1 MYLIQ
6 NKGDALMKLLITGG
20 HVITMDPVIG
30 NGRFNVL
37 VENDRIVAVGPEVQA
52 HDAQKLDASGCI
64 VIPGLVNAH
73 MHTWQTALRGVTA
86 NWTLP
91 TYFRSVHAGLATC
104 FNPDDLYIGTL
115 VGALNQ
121 LNLGTTTL
129 GDWCHNNP
137 TPDHTDRAIDGLTES
152 GIRAVFFHG
161 SPKPDPKP
169 GQKHFS
175 EIPHP
180 RGEIERLL
188 KGKLKSRDARVTLG
202 MAILGPHYSTYEV
215 AEHDFQLAAEFDL
228 IASMH
233 CAGLEPKTPDGWERL
248 AERDLLGTTTNIVH
262 GNNLS
267 DEQLRMM
274 VSRGVT
280 FSVAPETE
288 MTQGH
293 GHPIT
298 GRLRDAG
305 GAPSLGVDLESAIA
319 GDMFTVA
326 RVALASQRALDNA
339 QSRVD
344 SGQLPAHS
352 TISTSEALSWIT
364 IRGAEALGL
373 QDRIGSLTPG
383 KQADVVLIRADGLS
397 MRPVHDPVSAVLMQ
411 ASAAN
416 VDTVLVAGEFKKR
429 AGKLLYEQLEQRLD
443 ELDASGNRISDRVA
457 KLVPA

>member
-1 MYLIQ
+1 MKRLI
-6 NKGDALMKLLITGG
+6 AGG
-20 HVITMDPVIG
+20 QVITMDPAIG

-37 VENDRIVAVGPEVQA
+37 IENDRIVAVGPDVQSA
-52 HDAQKLDASGCI
+52 DAQHIDATGCI
-64 VIPGLVNAH
+64 VIPGLINAH

-91 TYFRSVHAGLATC
+91 TYFRSVHAGLATS
-104 FNPDDLYIGTL
+104 FTPDDLYIGTL

-137 TPDHTDRAIDGLTES
+137 TPTHTDRAIDGLLES
-152 GIRAVFFHG
+152 GIRAVYFHG

-180 RGEIERLL
+180 RSEIERLL
-188 KGKLKSRDARVTLG
+188 KSRFTNRDGLVTLG

-215 AEHDFQLAAEFDL
+215 SEHDFLLAAEFEL

-248 AERDLLGTTTNIVH
+248 AEQGLLGPTTNIVH
-262 GNNLS
+262 GNNLT
-267 DEQLRMM
+267 DAQLRMM
-274 VSRGVT
+274 LDRGVT

-305 GAPSLGVDLESAIA
+305 SAPSLGVDLESAIA

-326 RVALASQRALDNA
+326 RIALASQRALDNA
-339 QSRVD
+339 QARTET
-344 SGQLPAHS
+344 GQLPAQS
-352 TISTSEALSWIT
+352 TISTSDALSWIT

-373 QDRIGSLTPG
+373 QDRVGSLTPG

-397 MRPVHDPVSAVLMQ
+397 MRPVHDPVSAVVMQ
-411 ASAAN
+411 ASAAHI
-416 VDTVLVAGEFKKR
+416 DTVLVAGEFKKR
-429 AGKLLYEQLEQRLD
+429 DGQLLYEHVEQRLA
-443 ELDASGNRISDRVA
+443 ELDASGVGITQRFA
-457 KLVPA
+457 ALAHA